1 MEQNKDK
8 RFFFF
13 LHYFDP
19 HDEYVPPEPFASE
32 FPSNPYAGEIAYT
45 DHCIGQ
51 VLEKL
56 KKLGLYDSTLIIITS
71 DHGEM
76 LGEHGEDTHTYFIY
90 QAAIKVPLIFK
101 LPGQSKPAR
110 IKAIAGLVDIV
121 PTVCNAL
128 GIETP
133 KNVQGVDLFADSN
146 GKNPSVENRH
156 IYCES
161 LLPTRYKASPLLG
174 VVNDRYKYIQ
184 TTRPELYDLIHDPA
198 ESTDLSGNQQQLA
211 GVMKDKLAQILEQ
224 FVRKASPDSR
234 MEVDT
239 RTAERLRSLGYVG
252 GHVTED
258 FSVDQTKDDPKDLLG
273 YHLLNVRLE
282 NHRLRREKYD
292 QAVILA
298 EQMIQQRPDLSPA
311 YEALGLIALDQGD
324 YSGAIV
330 HLGKA
335 IEVGLDNARTAIVYN
350 NRGAAYRKKGEYDL
364 AIHDFNEAIR
374 LSPCS
379 AEAHSNR
386 GIAYCSKGEYE
397 QGISDLDRAIEL
409 NPNNA
414 KSYFNRGIAYQGKGN
429 LVRADRDFNKAI
441 TLNPALKELLQ
452 RP

>member
-1 MEQNKDK
+1 M
-8 RFFFF
+8 
-13 LHYFDP
+13 
-19 HDEYVPPEPFASE
+19 
-32 FPSNPYAGEIAYT
+32 
-45 DHCIGQ
+45 
-51 VLEKL
+51 
-56 KKLGLYDSTLIIITS
+56 
-71 DHGEM
+71 
-76 LGEHGEDTHTYFIY
+76 
-90 QAAIKVPLIFK
+90 
-101 LPGQSKPAR
+101 
-110 IKAIAGLVDIV
+110 
-121 PTVCNAL
+121 
-128 GIETP
+128 
-133 KNVQGVDLFADSN
+133 
-146 GKNPSVENRH
+146 
-156 IYCES
+156 
-161 LLPTRYKASPLLG
+161 
-174 VVNDRYKYIQ
+174 
-184 TTRPELYDLIHDPA
+184 
-198 ESTDLSGNQQQLA
+198 
-211 GVMKDKLAQILEQ
+211 
-224 FVRKASPDSR
+224 
-234 MEVDT
+234 
-239 RTAERLRSLGYVG
+239 
-252 GHVTED
+252 
-258 FSVDQTKDDPKDLLG
+258 
-273 YHLLNVRLE
+273 
-282 NHRLRREKYD
+282 
-292 QAVILA
+292 ILA